1 MAKISCVVYLKSSGQ
16 ILVHFNKP
24 FKDLK
29 AISRRLNEVLKCKN
43 YFNQYSNKINNLK
56 ELGHSSFVQSTYSG
70 AELCLS
76 AIRAEDYQAV
86 LNEVSLALNHFEVI
100 FCVFDQ
106 RLN

>member
-1 MAKISCVVYLKSSGQ
+1 MVKISCVVHLKSSGQ

-29 AISRRLNEVLKCKN
+29 AISRYLNEVLKCKN
-43 YFNQYSNKINNLK
+43 YFNQYSTKINNLK
-56 ELGHSSFVQSTYSG
+56 ELGHFSFVESTYSRI
-70 AELCLS
+70 ELCLS

-86 LNEVSLALNHFEVI
+86 LNEVLLALNHFEVI
-100 FCVFDQ
+100 FNVIDQ